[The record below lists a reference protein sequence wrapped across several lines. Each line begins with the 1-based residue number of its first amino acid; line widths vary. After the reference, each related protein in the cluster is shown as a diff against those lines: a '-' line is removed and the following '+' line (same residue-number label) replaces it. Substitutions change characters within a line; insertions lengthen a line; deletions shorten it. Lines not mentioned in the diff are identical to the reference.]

1 MADHSNATPAA
12 STSPAASTRPAG
24 PSSPAGPTSPTSPTS
39 PADPTGLAVGQRAE
53 KQYNPPLA
61 PIFTFRLSQPTEPPK
76 RRGGRSYKRAGAST
90 PGHTPSPTPN
100 PTPTPAPAPTPT
112 QDRETLEYE
121 AFLAL
126 VARGDLKR
134 AYEGAVQ

>member
-24 PSSPAGPTSPTSPTS
+24 LSSPAGPTSPTSP
-39 PADPTGLAVGQRAE
+39 AAPTGLAVDQRAE

-61 PIFTFRLSQPTEPPK
+61 PIFTFRPSQPTELPK
-76 RRGGRSYKRAGAST
+76 RRGGRPYKRAGAST
-90 PGHTPSPTPN
+90 PGHTPSLTPN
-100 PTPTPAPAPTPT
+100 PTPASAPTPI
-112 QDRETLEYE
+112 QDRETLDYG
-121 AFLAL
+121 AFLTL